1 MCRSLVGAIVEY
13 EYSVIYFNKS
23 HSPRFKLETYISDII
38 LSYFTLMNSLILHHI
53 MIELVS

>member
-1 MCRSLVGAIVEY
+1 MCRSLVGANVEY

-23 HSPRFKLETYISDII
+23 HSPKFKLETSVSGII
-38 LSYFTLMNSLILHHI
+38 LSYFALTNSLILHHI